1 MTDPDSVIKEQLL
14 TLARSPGN
22 CECADCG
29 EKDPQWASANLGTFI
44 CITCA
49 GIHRKL
55 GVHVSRVK
63 STMLDTW
70 KPDDIAVMQ
79 SIGNVRANE
88 LYEGNMHYAL
98 QVRAATDTAGSI
110 REQWIRAKYPYCTP
124 NSVISH
130 KHIQYFHTQLRPFA
144 YPPISHLS

>member
-1 MTDPDSVIKEQLL
+1 MTDPDAVVKEQLL
-14 TLARSPGN
+14 ALARSPGN
-22 CECADCG
+22 GECADCG

-55 GVHVSRVK
+55 GVHISRVK

-79 SIGNVRANE
+79 SIGNARANE
-88 LYEGNMHYAL
+88 IYEGNLHYTL
-98 QVRAATDTAGSI
+98 PVRSSSDGAGTI
-110 REQWIRAKYPYCTP
+110 KEQWIRAKYPSRLIP
-124 NSVISH
+124 VFS
-130 KHIQYFHTQLRPFA
+130 
-144 YPPISHLS
+144 

>member
-1 MTDPDSVIKEQLL
+1 
-14 TLARSPGN
+14 
-22 CECADCG
+22 
-29 EKDPQWASANLGTFI
+29 
-44 CITCA
+44 
-49 GIHRKL
+49 
-55 GVHVSRVK
+55 
-63 STMLDTW
+63 MLDTW